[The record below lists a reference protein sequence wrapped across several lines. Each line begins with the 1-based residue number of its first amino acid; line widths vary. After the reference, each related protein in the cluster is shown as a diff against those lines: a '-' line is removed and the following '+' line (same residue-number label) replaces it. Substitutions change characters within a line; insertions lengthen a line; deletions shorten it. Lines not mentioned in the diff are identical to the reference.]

1 MKKKRP
7 WNLLQVGNPP
17 INCTIPGKVG
27 LRFTVS
33 GTPPKKELFKSR
45 WVEIFALFVQIYVF
59 LSFFVAILQ
68 NSFKGLE
75 PQRNDFVLF
84 NPNFGAEIFD
94 GVKDTARTKSYDFL
108 QFEM

>member
-1 MKKKRP
+1 MHHP
-7 WNLLQVGNPP
+7 WKG
-17 INCTIPGKVG
+17 
-27 LRFTVS
+27 RSTVS
-33 GTPPKKELFKSR
+33 ATLPKKELFKSR
-45 WVEIFALFVQIYVF
+45 WVEIFARFVQIYVF
-59 LSFFVAILQ
+59 LSLFFVAILQ

>member
-1 MKKKRP
+1 MHEEEET
-7 WNLLQVGNPP
+7 LEFAAGGNPP

-27 LRFTVS
+27 LLYQRLF
-33 GTPPKKELFKSR
+33 PKKN
-45 WVEIFALFVQIYVF
+45 F
-59 LSFFVAILQ
+59 LKADGLKYSPDSFRFMFFSLFFVAILQ